1 MSSFFKAFYPNASR
15 REQIEL
21 LEEAY
26 ESTFDMWKK
35 KYVTDNDN
43 VKYEK
48 AYQPSSINLK
58 YIIDDYVDSV
68 APLRKLKG
76 NATPFTEEELQK
88 LEYFFELNNWDDTI
102 KQWLKNRKLYGDSYT
117 VITLK
122 NNNQHGYIPFLK
134 NISAKYIEIVDNPN
148 SKVESSTF
156 YATDNDFEKEYIFK
170 TTKEYTIRQE
180 GRIDTTTETKDV
192 AIVFSKGMVIPY
204 VNGAEQTED
213 IIKYIGTPLDDTNP
227 MIHLQFMKELESPY
241 SKIPAKDFIDDI
253 IRLDRIETDI
263 SEANH
268 MSSAPQVYVT
278 DGNIDE
284 KSEFGARAIA
294 YCDTLP
300 QALAKGK
307 QAQIKQ
313 LEITNGLDSLFME
326 QERTINTL
334 CDKANLIPP
343 SIKMILAKSN
353 SGKVQRYF
361 SQDLLTEIKKGYE
374 EISNKTKIL
383 WKILFPNR
391 ANEDISLFIPSD
403 IYASTLY
410 DQASY
415 VAAKI
420 KTIRDVKRQEGFTEA
435 EIDRYLDDLKFENDL
450 LSGKL
455 SIKETDVTS
464 NDVEKA
470 SADGEKVTVRDNDED
485 NPKNSVEGIDNRIK
499 N

>member
-1 MSSFFKAFYPNASR
+1 
-15 REQIEL
+15 
-21 LEEAY
+21 
-26 ESTFDMWKK
+26 
-35 KYVTDNDN
+35 
-43 VKYEK
+43 
-48 AYQPSSINLK
+48 
-58 YIIDDYVDSV
+58 
-68 APLRKLKG
+68 
-76 NATPFTEEELQK
+76 
-88 LEYFFELNNWDDTI
+88 
-102 KQWLKNRKLYGDSYT
+102 
-117 VITLK
+117 
-122 NNNQHGYIPFLK
+122 
-134 NISAKYIEIVDNPN
+134 
-148 SKVESSTF
+148 
-156 YATDNDFEKEYIFK
+156 
-170 TTKEYTIRQE
+170 
-180 GRIDTTTETKDV
+180 
-192 AIVFSKGMVIPY
+192 
-204 VNGAEQTED
+204 
-213 IIKYIGTPLDDTNP
+213 
-227 MIHLQFMKELESPY
+227 
-241 SKIPAKDFIDDI
+241 
-253 IRLDRIETDI
+253 
-263 SEANH
+263 
-268 MSSAPQVYVT
+268 MSSAPQLYVT
-278 DGNIDE
+278 DGNVDE

-361 SQDLLTEIKKGYE
+361 SQDLLTEIKKG
-374 EISNKTKIL
+374 
-383 WKILFPNR
+383 
-391 ANEDISLFIPSD
+391 NEDISLFIPSD

-455 SIKETDVTS
+455 PIKETGVSSD
-464 NDVEKA
+464 DIEKI
-470 SADGEKVTVRDNDED
+470 STDGEKVTVRDNSED
-485 NPKNSVEGIDNRIK
+485 NPNNSIEGIDNRIK

>member
-15 REQIEL
+15 LEQIEL

-35 KYVTDNDN
+35 KYVTNNDN
-43 VKYEK
+43 VDYEK

-88 LEYFFELNNWDDTI
+88 LEYFFELNNLDDTI

-122 NNNQHGYIPFLK
+122 NNSQYGYIPFLK

-148 SKVESSTF
+148 AKVESSTF
-156 YATDNDFEKEYIFK
+156 YATDNDFEKDYIFK

-213 IIKYIGTPLDDTNP
+213 IIKYIGTPLEDTNP

-241 SKIPAKDFIDDI
+241 SKIPAKDFVDDI

-300 QALAKGK
+300 Q
-307 QAQIKQ
+307 
-313 LEITNGLDSLFME
+313 T
-326 QERTINTL
+326 
-334 CDKANLIPP
+334 
-343 SIKMILAKSN
+343 
-353 SGKVQRYF
+353 
-361 SQDLLTEIKKGYE
+361 
-374 EISNKTKIL
+374 
-383 WKILFPNR
+383 
-391 ANEDISLFIPSD
+391 
-403 IYASTLY
+403 
-410 DQASY
+410 
-415 VAAKI
+415 
-420 KTIRDVKRQEGFTEA
+420 
-435 EIDRYLDDLKFENDL
+435 
-450 LSGKL
+450 
-455 SIKETDVTS
+455 
-464 NDVEKA
+464 
-470 SADGEKVTVRDNDED
+470 
-485 NPKNSVEGIDNRIK
+485 
-499 N
+499 